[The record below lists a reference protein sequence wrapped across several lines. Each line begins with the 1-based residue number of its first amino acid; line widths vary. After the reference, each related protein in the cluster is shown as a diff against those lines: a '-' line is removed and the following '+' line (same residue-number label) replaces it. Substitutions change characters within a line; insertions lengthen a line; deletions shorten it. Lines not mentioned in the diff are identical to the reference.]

1 MITPAPE
8 EPHPSREG
16 PRGVGTQ
23 LLAVFGPILGL
34 TLFTVVLAL
43 IAAWAEWYRT
53 EMLAIAAGVSAVVLL
68 IATFLLYR
76 QAVAKVAAQVAL
88 RDSDARVTSIIKS
101 AMDPIVAVDEHQRIV
116 LFNAAAEKAFGWTS
130 AQVIG
135 RPLDLLIPERLHSV
149 HRNHVTRFG
158 ATGVTSRRMG
168 ERMVLAALRSTGEEF
183 PIDASIS
190 QHSEGEHKVFT
201 VILRDVSQRVR
212 AEEDLR
218 RSKDELRELATAA
231 HKTREQEQSR
241 IARELHDEL
250 GQSLTALK
258 MITASARQS
267 LVASD
272 GSTAGKLLKIE
283 ALLDDTV
290 ASARRIAADLRP
302 LMLDDLGL
310 FPAVEWLTEDF
321 SQRHDVACR
330 LDVEDPELRLPDTH
344 ESAVFRIVQESL
356 TNVAR
361 HARAKH
367 VVVKVAREDS
377 ALAITVSDDGIGFA
391 TDAPRGANSR
401 GLLGMRERAYLLG
414 GEVHVTSGPGRGT
427 IVEVRLPI
435 EPEAL
440 RP

>member
-1 MITPAPE
+1 MIAPTRE
-8 EPHPSREG
+8 ERDPSRDG
-16 PRGVGTQ
+16 SRGARTQ

-53 EMLAIAAGVSAVVLL
+53 EMLAIAAGVSGVVLL

-76 QAVAKVAAQVAL
+76 QAAAKMAAQIAL
-88 RDSDARVTSIIKS
+88 RDSTARVASIVES
-101 AMDPIVAVDEHQRIV
+101 AMDPIIAVDDHQRIV

-135 RPLDLLIPERLHSV
+135 RPLDLLIPERFHPV
-149 HRNHVTRFG
+149 HRNHVTRFS

-168 ERMVLAALRSTGEEF
+168 DRMVLAALRSTGEEF

-190 QHSEGEHKVFT
+190 QHSEGEYKVFT

-212 AEEDLR
+212 AEEALR
-218 RSKDELRELATAA
+218 RSKDELRELGAAA
-231 HKTREQEQSR
+231 HKAREQEQSR

-267 LVASD
+267 LASGD
-272 GSTAGKLLKIE
+272 SSTAGKLGKIE

-310 FPAVEWLTEDF
+310 IPAVEWLTEDF
-321 SQRHDVACR
+321 SQRHDVPCR
-330 LDVEDPELRLPDTH
+330 LDVEDPELRLPGAH

-361 HARAKH
+361 HAQAKH
-367 VVVKVAREDS
+367 VVVKVAREES

-414 GEVHVTSGPGRGT
+414 GEIHVTSGPGRGT
-427 IVEVRLPI
+427 IVEVRLPL
-435 EPEAL
+435 ELEAP
-440 RP
+440 RS

>member
-1 MITPAPE
+1 MTAPTRR
-8 EPHPSREG
+8 EPHASRDAS
-16 PRGVGTQ
+16 RSAATQ

-53 EMLAIAAGVSAVVLL
+53 EMLAIAAGMSAVVLL

-76 QAVAKVAAQVAL
+76 QAVAKVAAQFAL
-88 RDSDARVTSIIKS
+88 RDSDARVASIVES

-135 RPLDLLIPERLHSV
+135 RPLELLIPERFHSV
-149 HRNHVTRFG
+149 HHNHVTRFG

-190 QHSEGEHKVFT
+190 QHSEGEHKVFN

-212 AEEDLR
+212 AEAELR
-218 RSKDELRELATAA
+218 RSRDELRELATAA
-231 HKTREQEQSR
+231 HKAREQEQSR

-258 MITASARQS
+258 MIAASARQN
-267 LVASD
+267 LVSSD
-272 GSTAGKLLKIE
+272 SATAGKLLKIE

-290 ASARRIAADLRP
+290 ASARRIASDLRP

-330 LDVEDPELRLPDTH
+330 LDVEDPELRLPSAH

-361 HARAKH
+361 HSRAKH

-377 ALAITVSDDGIGFA
+377 TLAVTVSDDGIGFA

-401 GLLGMRERAYLLG
+401 GLLGMRERAHLLG
-414 GEVHVTSGPGRGT
+414 GQIHVTSGPGRGT

-435 EPEAL
+435 EPEAP